1 MTDRLEVR
9 PLRGR
14 YAPSPTGYLHLGN
27 VLAAFLAW
35 LEVRQGG
42 GTFVLRIE
50 DIDRER
56 SREAYVGAL
65 CEDMAW
71 LGLDWDEGEG
81 KGGAYGPYTQS
92 ARYDRYEAALARL
105 RALGVLYPCFCTRA
119 RLQGV
124 GAPHP
129 GEHQVY
135 DGRCY
140 RLSPEERAAEA
151 ARRAPSLRV
160 HVPPETISFADATY
174 GQQKADL
181 QREVGDFRVRRADG
195 LYAYALAVVVDDRE
209 MGITS
214 VVRGRDLLGET
225 AGQIWLMRVLG
236 GTPPR
241 YRHVPLLVDG
251 EGRRLSKRQKGMT
264 VRELREQGMRPE
276 EILSALAW
284 ASGILPERKVLS
296 LAELVGA
303 CDLSRLRRED
313 IAVDVLGLGK

>member
-1 MTDRLEVR
+1 MGNKTGS
-9 PLRGR
+9 LRGR

-35 LEVRQGG
+35 LEVRQAG
-42 GTFVLRIE
+42 GTLVLRIE

-56 SREAYVGAL
+56 SREAYVRAL
-65 CEDMAW
+65 CEDLAW
-71 LGLDWDEGEG
+71 LGLHWDEGEG

-92 ARYDRYEAALARL
+92 ARYERYEAALARL
-105 RALGVLYPCFCTRA
+105 AALGLLYPCFCTRA

-129 GEHQVY
+129 GEAHVY

-140 RLSPEERAAEA
+140 HLTPEERAAEA
-151 ARRAPSLRV
+151 ARRSPSLRV
-160 HVPPETISFADATY
+160 HVPDVEISFLDATY
-174 GQQKADL
+174 GRQNAGL

-195 LYAYALAVVVDDRE
+195 LYAYALAVVVDDVE

-225 AGQIWLMRVLG
+225 AGQIWLMQVLG

-241 YRHVPLLVDG
+241 YRHVPMLVDR
-251 EGRRLSKRQKGMT
+251 EGRRLSKRQKGLT
-264 VRELREQGMRPE
+264 VRELRERGVRPE
-276 EILSALAW
+276 ELLSALAW
-284 ASGILPERKVLS
+284 ASGVLPERKVLP
-296 LAELVGA
+296 LAELVRV
-303 CDLSRLRRED
+303 CDLSKLRQED
-313 IAVDVLGLGK
+313 IIVDNLDL